1 MKKCKECG
9 REEWGFLSAL
19 NEDGYC
25 PRCAI
30 VHNEEKIKKLKQ
42 QIDYALEVMGQIAM
56 YSDNKVDALQCANA
70 IITIKDWGENDRR

>member
-30 VHNEEKIKKLKQ
+30 VHNEEKIKKLK
-42 QIDYALEVMGQIAM
+42 
-56 YSDNKVDALQCANA
+56 
-70 IITIKDWGENDRR
+70 